1 MSHKQKISSSNKSVY
16 ILILSTG
23 VFIALAVFYSLY
35 MGIRINFL
43 YSTLLD
49 ASLKIKLNLVLA
61 QSEVLNYTNDP
72 SEKRMMD
79 AMQYLSLVEFNSK
92 LIIEEKDRSF
102 LFSASVN
109 NSALNNAVQNLQVEL
124 LQFRDLS
131 SKFAAHDSSVI
142 QFSIK
147 SAWENSFRRV
157 VVYSSTIENQ
167 LRTIIS
173 ARTNMFRLTQLGL
186 MALSI
191 LLAITALTFFYR
203 YEKQRD
209 YYVKKIEETTQNI
222 EKGNRKRTRTEEA
235 FIETQRKLNT
245 LIQNLPGMVYRSKAD
260 QLWAFDYVSDMCM
273 QVTGYKAE
281 DLINNNKLCYYDLI
295 HTDDKKKIY
304 DLVKVAIE
312 EKKPFQLIYRIYTAA
327 GYEKWVWEQGVG
339 VFSEKEDELLALEG
353 FIVDITEQKTVEEQ
367 VNLQSYALEAAA
379 NGIVITDKEG
389 IVLWANSSFTN
400 LTGYTLKEALGKK
413 LNILK
418 SGYHDE
424 SYYSFMWE
432 KINSGQTWRGEI
444 INKRKDGTL
453 YNEEMTITPTRNPSG
468 EVISFVAVKQD
479 ITERKLSEQ
488 ALKESE
494 MRFRGLFENAT
505 IGIYQTSVDGKILM
519 VNPTLLKISGYRSL
533 DEMAKR
539 PTNEFYADMERYTQ
553 FKREITQNGFVVGFE
568 SLWFKKDG
576 TPIYIR
582 ESARAVTDDE
592 GRITGYEGTIED
604 ISEKKKTE
612 EALIEAKERAELS
625 DRLKSEFLAQ
635 ISHEIRTPLN
645 VILSF
650 TSLMKEELQSQV
662 DEEMADAFDVID
674 SEGKRIMRT
683 VELILNMSELQTGS
697 YSYRPKTIDLAGEV
711 IRKIYNGFQQ
721 IAKKKNVALLFIN
734 NTDNAVIEADEYSI
748 NQIFYHLIDN
758 ALKYTSEGKV
768 EIALNRDV
776 RDSLYVDVSDTG
788 IGISQE
794 YLPMLFTPF
803 TREEKGYTRT
813 FEGNGLGLAL
823 VKRYCELNNAE
834 IKVSSIKGQGTT
846 FRVIFPS

>member
-1 MSHKQKISSSNKSVY
+1 MSHKQKISASNKSVY

-23 VFIALAVFYSLY
+23 VFVALAVFYSLF

-49 ASLKIKLNLVLA
+49 ASLKIKLNLVMA
-61 QSEVLNYTNDP
+61 QSEILNYINDP
-72 SEKRMMD
+72 SEKRMID
-79 AMQYLSLVEFNSK
+79 AMQYLSLVQFNSK
-92 LIIEEKDRSF
+92 LILEEKDNSF
-102 LFSASVN
+102 IISKSTET
-109 NSALNNAVQNLQVEL
+109 NSLNEAVQKLQVGL
-124 LQFRDLS
+124 LEFQGLS
-131 SKFAAHDSSVI
+131 SKFTVKDSSLTSD
-142 QFSIK
+142 SIK
-147 SAWENSFRRV
+147 AVWNKSFEQIL
-157 VVYSSTIENQ
+157 VYSTIIENQ
-167 LRTIIS
+167 LRSIITS
-173 ARTNMFRLTQLGL
+173 RTNTFRLTQFALIV
-186 MALSI
+186 LSI
-191 LLAITALTFFYR
+191 LLAVIAITFFYQS
-203 YEKQRD
+203 EKQRN
-209 YYVKKIEETTQNI
+209 YYVRKIEETTQNI
-222 EKGNRKRTRTEEA
+222 EKGNRKRTKAEGA

-245 LIQNLPGMVYRSKAD
+245 LIQNLPGMVYRAKAD
-260 QLWAFDYVSDMCM
+260 QIWSFDYVSDMCM

-295 HTDDKKKIY
+295 HQDDRKKIFEQ
-304 DLVKVAIE
+304 VKTSIE
-312 EKKPFQLIYRIYTAA
+312 EKKPFQLIYRISTAA

-339 VFSEKEDELLALEG
+339 IFSEKEDELLALEG
-353 FIVDITEQKTVEEQ
+353 FIADITEQKTVEDQ

-379 NGIVITDKEG
+379 NGIVITDKDG
-389 IVLWANSSFTN
+389 AVLWANSSFTN
-400 LTGYTLKEALGKK
+400 LTGYTLKEVFGKK
-413 LNILK
+413 LNILN
-418 SGYHDE
+418 SGFHDQD
-424 SYYSFMWE
+424 YYSFLWG
-432 KINSGQTWRGEI
+432 KINSGETWRGEI

-453 YNEEMTITPTRNPSG
+453 YNEEMTITPIRNPSG
-468 EVISFVAVKQD
+468 EIISFVAVKQD

-505 IGIYQTSVDGKILM
+505 IGIYQTTVDGKILM
-519 VNPTLLKISGYRSL
+519 VNPTLLKISGYSSL

-539 PTNEFYADMERYTQ
+539 PTNEFYADIERYTQ
-553 FKREITQNGFVVGFE
+553 FKKEITQKGFVAGFE

-582 ESARAVTDDE
+582 ESARAVTDEE

-650 TSLMKEELQSQV
+650 TSLMKEELHDKV
-662 DEEMADAFDVID
+662 DEEMGNAFDVID

-697 YSYRPKTIDLAGEV
+697 YTYRSKKFDLVADV
-711 IRKIYNGFQQ
+711 IQKMYNSFQK
-721 IAKKKNVALLFIN
+721 IAKQKNVALLFIN
-734 NTDNAVIEADEYSI
+734 NTEDTFIEADEYSV

-768 EIALNRDV
+768 EIELNRDG
-776 RDSLYVDVSDTG
+776 RDNLYIDISDTG

-823 VKRYCELNNAE
+823 VKKYCELNNAE
-834 IKVSSIKGQGTT
+834 VKVSSIKGKGTT
-846 FRVIFPS
+846 FRIVFHS